1 MDEISPTKRIS
12 HAFAEVYKKRL
23 RYSARL
29 GWLVRNGDVWRPDEE
44 AALQVARTFCAT
56 AAKHMRDRRL
66 DSEATVEAVL
76 RLSAFE
82 PAMRAAIP
90 EGHIQLGGVWA

>member
-1 MDEISPTKRIS
+1 MDEISPTKYLASIFPKLY
-12 HAFAEVYKKRL
+12 ANQL
-23 RYSARL
+23 RHSARL
-29 GWLVRNGDVWRPDEE
+29 GWCVRDGDVWRPDEE
-44 AALQVARTFCAT
+44 VALQICRTFCAT
-56 AAKHMRDRRL
+56 AARHMRDRRM

-90 EGHIQLGGVWA
+90 EGHIQLGGTWA